1 MSQNALRS
9 SHVIVGNT
17 ARVLTEPLPH
27 GAPPEPRVKKSRAA
41 LSLVVSTPRGG
52 RSSLAVTLLLM
63 VALAL
68 GVVLVMSISVSKGQY
83 ELVDLKSQQS
93 ELIKANQSMEQ
104 EIAAKQAPQ
113 ELAAQAAALG
123 MVPAGVTGQIDV
135 RTKSVSGSPLPAS
148 ADTKGLVNIPAAVI
162 DTPQAP
168 VPVQA
173 PLSPAAQVSAT
184 ENSDTGNTAAK
195 ANAAKPSAVKETPKP
210 AANVP
215 PVAATPDLNGG
226 TIPGPAQKDS

>member
-9 SHVIVGNT
+9 SPVIVGNT
-17 ARVLTEPLPH
+17 ARSLTEPLPH
-27 GAPPEPRVKKSRAA
+27 VAPSETKARKSRAA

-63 VALAL
+63 VAVAL

-83 ELVDLKSQQS
+83 ELVDLKNQQS

-148 ADTKGLVNIPAAVI
+148 AETKGLVNIPAASL
-162 DTPQAP
+162 DTPRAPEQA
-168 VPVQA
+168 QA
-173 PLSPAAQVSAT
+173 PLSPAAGVSAT
-184 ENSDTGNTAAK
+184 EDAPAK
-195 ANAAKPSAVKETPKP
+195 ANTAKPSAINETPKP

-215 PVAATPDLNGG
+215 PVAVSPDLNGG